1 MNIALIRDD
10 QDAVRTLGAMFDGME
25 RLCETLELPWRDNQ
39 HDVSCIPEGTYEANL
54 WCSPKHKRK
63 LYWLQDVPGRGAIEI
78 HIGNFPKDTQGCI
91 LVGLSRGTDSIIS
104 SKAAFNKFMARMG
117 GNPFTLTIT
126 KEGV

>member
-1 MNIALIRDD
+1 MDIALIRDD
-10 QDAVRTLGAMFDGME
+10 QNAVRTLGAMFHGTE
-25 RLCETLELPWRDNQ
+25 RLCETLELPWLGNK
-39 HDVSCIPEGTYEANL
+39 HDVSCIPEGAYEANL

-78 HIGNFPKDTQGCI
+78 HIGNLVEDTHGCI
-91 LVGLSRGTDSIIS
+91 LLGLERDGDMIVHSRD
-104 SKAAFNKFMARMG
+104 AFDKFMARMG